1 MKKRPDLNL
10 PSISTVE
17 LQGSSEL
24 KVFNNEEKLQAK
36 SDTLSPNS
44 DQKKV
49 TQITDGAGATI
60 MSLGNT
66 SFSADH
72 AQTKP
77 AFLATCR
84 SSEKVSIDSIQFGQ
98 PPPTN
103 ISGGSFSGSGNN
115 IRSCN
120 LLSNSLNFVSADDL
134 GTIPGN
140 ARILTS
146 PKRSRDSQCI
156 TDDGCNYSP
165 VDTILSLSLS
175 GYTDANQKTGKRSR
189 VCESPLL
196 ADEKES
202 GFLYYDTPQWNDS
215 NVPISS
221 GGRTRENINN
231 LEQASHQIADS
242 YLSNMLLSISSNAD
256 SPESILKSSAMS
268 YRNTP
273 SIIRNKAFR
282 AATSGSHSS
291 SFSIPRH
298 ILSCSSNSEYADC
311 SSLMSERGFLH
322 SRDSRFGQAV
332 GRRLEYAFDSE
343 WDSTSV
349 SCYTPGSAAVS
360 SELKVDK
367 KMTLTP

>member
-1 MKKRPDLNL
+1 MQ
-10 PSISTVE
+10 E
-17 LQGSSEL
+17 SSYP

-36 SDTLSPNS
+36 SGTLSPNS

-49 TQITDGAGATI
+49 TQNTDGARSTI
-60 MSLGNT
+60 MALGNT
-66 SFSADH
+66 SFSAVH

-98 PPPTN
+98 PPTKIN
-103 ISGGSFSGSGNN
+103 GSSFSGSGNN

-120 LLSNSLNFVSADDL
+120 LLSNSMNYVSADDL
-134 GTIPGN
+134 GIIPGN
-140 ARILTS
+140 ARMLTS

-156 TDDGCNYSP
+156 TDDRCNYSP
-165 VDTILSLSLS
+165 VDTNLSLSLS
-175 GYTDANQKTGKRSR
+175 GYTDERQKTGKRSR

-196 ADEKES
+196 ADETKS
-202 GFLYYDTPQWNDS
+202 GLLYYDTPQSNDS

-221 GGRTRENINN
+221 GGRTSIENINN
-231 LEQASHQIADS
+231 IEQAASHQIVDS
-242 YLSNMLLSISSNAD
+242 YLSNMPLSISSNVD

-291 SFSIPRH
+291 SVSIPRQ
-298 ILSCSSNSEYADC
+298 ILSCSSADC
-311 SSLMSERGFLH
+311 SNLMSERGFLH
-322 SRDSRFGQAV
+322 SQDSRLGQVV
-332 GRRLEYAFDSE
+332 GRRLEYAFDLE

-367 KMTLTP
+367 KMTVTP